1 MKCENCDKEHDGSYG
16 SGRFCSDHCRRVYSG
31 KHVNVNGKHKCNFKN
46 NVNSRRPKAE
56 YGRWKCKCCAFIG
69 NTRRE
74 LEDHVKS
81 HNGHYICMFCKTEFS
96 TMRKLVGH
104 RNFCKFNPLREQ
116 IIQNVSKSLKG
127 KRHSHSKET
136 REKLSE
142 IRSKQLD
149 SCTAGFQNV
158 GWYKVKNLNGVEYT
172 VRGHWEENVANKL
185 TNDNVLWIKNYSL
198 KYLKDGIRKTYNPDF
213 YLPMTNEFI
222 EVKGYYSSKD
232 KEKMKLVLEQND
244 VKIYFIDQYHYH
256 DYINGKVNLSE
267 LLMK

>member
-1 MKCENCDKEHDGSYG
+1 MKKYIAPYG
-16 SGRFCSDHCRRVYSG
+16 T
-31 KHVNVNGKHKCNFKN
+31 
-46 NVNSRRPKAE
+46 
-56 YGRWKCKCCAFIG
+56 WKCKYCDSFIG
-69 NTRRE
+69 KTRAE
-74 LEDHVKS
+74 LQEHRRQFHPEYAS
-81 HNGHYICMFCKTEFS
+81 
-96 TMRKLVGH
+96 RKHPAWNKGLTKENSEILV
-104 RNFCKFNPLREQ
+104 NAAIKA
-116 IIQNVSKSLKG
+116 SKSLKG
-127 KRHSHSKET
+127 KRHPMSKET

-149 SCTAGFQNV
+149 SCTAGFQDV

-222 EVKGYYSSKD
+222 EVKGYYSNKD